1 MSSKSDRD
9 TAFDLESKV
18 AQNPAL
24 QTSLQNVHENEAIE
38 PPRKRRHSPSEEK
51 PDNVLN
57 NGQRSLLKLKNDSPW
72 NSYRKEFACELAG
85 DAVAVVHNKNPS
97 RVLLLRSY
105 PDAISSKMLQ
115 WFSQHQHPHIMSA
128 KEAYLFKNS
137 LFIICE
143 DLPLT
148 MEYLIVCRA
157 YPTEAQLAVIMRQIL
172 EGLSYL
178 VTQGLEHQALKS
190 SNILMNLDGIVK
202 IDVQA
207 QGKNKDQRATLDALK
222 TITMELMEK
231 HTKKNGTTGVNDL
244 KRWPVDSNAVK
255 FLAAIDSVSTVDE
268 LRKHQLLTQ
277 CTATEGELMS
287 SPATIQSQDLC
298 CMTSR

>member
-1 MSSKSDRD
+1 MSSRSDRD

-38 PPRKRRHSPSEEK
+38 PQRKRRHSPSEEK
-51 PDNVLN
+51 PENVPD
-57 NGQRSLLKLKNDSPW
+57 NGQRSLLKIKNESPW
-72 NSYRKEFACELAG
+72 NSYRKEFGCELAG
-85 DAVAVVHNKNPS
+85 DAVAVVHSKNPS
-97 RVLLLRSY
+97 KVLLLRSY
-105 PDAISSKMLQ
+105 PDTISSKMLQ
-115 WFSQHQHPHIMSA
+115 WFSQHQHPHIMSG
-128 KEAYLFKNS
+128 KEAYFFKHS
-137 LFIICE
+137 LHIICE

-148 MEYLIVCRA
+148 LENLTVCRA

-178 VTQGLEHQALKS
+178 VTQGLEHQALNS
-190 SNILMNLDGIVK
+190 SNILMSQDGIVK
-202 IDVQA
+202 IGSLEDVQA
-207 QGKNKDQRATLDALK
+207 RDQKRDQRTTLDAIK

-255 FLAAIDSVSTVDE
+255 FLAATDSVSTVDE
-268 LRKHQLLTQ
+268 LRKHQLITQ
-277 CTATEGELMS
+277 CTATEVS
-287 SPATIQSQDLC
+287 
-298 CMTSR
+298 